1 MTFNVDYRDVE
12 LYVGASFGFKGL
24 FDEEGAESWKSK
36 IKTEEDFK
44 KAFEW
49 SNDYLDKVYNAKTLA
64 DLVKNISPKI
74 PYSLELKDDEI
85 ILNWTCPNRIFGEFH
100 FGFKI
105 IYANIS

>member
-36 IKTEEDFK
+36 IKTEEDFEE
-44 KAFEW
+44 AFEW

>member
-12 LYVGASFGFKGL
+12 LYLGASFGFKGL

-44 KAFEW
+44 EAFEW